1 MTANEKGG
9 TDRQDK
15 KEEQATQEAT
25 VEKTMDSAAKE
36 TEATANKVTPTI
48 HQDLFDN
55 IHRLRAGSNF
65 SERSN
70 PQKVLVSVPVRKPEP
85 QEFFRVQPSEEY
97 QFDTYTVEVKTKKEH
112 YLIEPHLIPY
122 LPSDAKPKLILTC
135 INAQGV
141 VFLYPL
147 PLGLSALPVPLF
159 SATDFSA
166 GGLCGEGALKKS
178 FSARLERWSQV
189 CSSRVPSTQWPP
201 GAFLQHS
208 SYVSSKTFLQRAFFS
223 SWVSTRISSKTGSIS
238 AGNAAPFA
246 RPEPNTHTL
255 IWKRTSNL
263 PELFFM

>member
-15 KEEQATQEAT
+15 KEEHATQEAA
-25 VEKTMDSAAKE
+25 VEKTTESTKQA
-36 TEATANKVTPTI
+36 EATAKVTPTI

-85 QEFFRVQPSEEY
+85 QEFFRVCPSEDY

-122 LPSDAKPKLILTC
+122 LPSDAKPKLIFTC

-147 PLGLSALPVPLF
+147 PLGQVARANDYTRSAF
-159 SATDFSA
+159 WAT
-166 GGLCGEGALKKS
+166 
-178 FSARLERWSQV
+178 
-189 CSSRVPSTQWPP
+189 P
-201 GAFLQHS
+201 
-208 SYVSSKTFLQRAFFS
+208 
-223 SWVSTRISSKTGSIS
+223 
-238 AGNAAPFA
+238 
-246 RPEPNTHTL
+246 
-255 IWKRTSNL
+255 
-263 PELFFM
+263 